1 MRLAGATLET
11 LGEGMMR
18 SVAADGFHQRRNSP
32 LKIVRRGGLIMCKR
46 VCVGLAASGLAF
58 DPPRTMLG
66 NIDWN
71 AGRAL
76 HRPAA
81 ARIGRLRE
89 WRAPLASVDPLLTEI
104 GKRWPTCREYPTG
117 QWQSATAN
125 GIDLGTSGSPH
136 SPISPQHLQFGAILN
151 RTSCLAAFCAQ
162 SCFNLQVIGRKEESV
177 FAYSP
182 SKYKGPPTSRRPN
195 WEGVLCQAYW
205 A

>member
-162 SCFNLQVIGRKEESV
+162 SCFNLQVIGRKEESC
-177 FAYSP
+177 FA
-182 SKYKGPPTSRRPN
+182 
-195 WEGVLCQAYW
+195 
-205 A
+205 